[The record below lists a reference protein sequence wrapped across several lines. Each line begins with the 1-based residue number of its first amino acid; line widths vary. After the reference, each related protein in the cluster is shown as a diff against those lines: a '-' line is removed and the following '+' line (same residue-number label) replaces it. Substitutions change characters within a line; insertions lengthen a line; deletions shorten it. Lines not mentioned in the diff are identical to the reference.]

1 MKKLHQILA
10 GCTAQQRE
18 QVARL
23 WAIRQE
29 QLDGIGTTNIP
40 LAHVLDAIA
49 ARFVWEHLPEDE
61 RKILYNILHISS
73 SHHIV
78 SDVLLKLTRLP
89 LPRYEAA
96 LTTLKENMLLLV
108 EETKTKATTKQ
119 KAEMPGAYSG
129 KSATA
134 SDLAL
139 LYVPQDIVESL
150 DLTGRE
156 IFVPGYD
163 RSKMPLEKVLS
174 SIHQQRIYEIG
185 MLYGIVLNDYY
196 STSNPRTRLVGNLVQ
211 PDVVAYAIE
220 QFDAATRKLCK
231 WLCDQDGK
239 ASMAAVRKFTGC
251 DDIALSAMLHT
262 LERYTMAFDTFSGSE
277 RVLFVPHELLRSMKK
292 AIAQSAASVTVDMP
306 TELVAL
312 DMSPQSIHSGDSII
326 IYDLAAIIGSVYQQD
341 IEPTQAGKVP
351 KRIANK
357 IMPLLH
363 GAARVVYEGEDNYLL
378 EMLFAIAQELKLLK
392 TSPGGRLQGMSL
404 TDVKPHYE
412 PGPDLKE
419 WSQMDALEQA
429 WHLLH
434 NWLASQHWI
443 DIAGA
448 NFVDNY
454 SYYLSYQTARNAVL
468 SHLHDCTPG
477 QWYSMESLLG
487 TIKAENPFILRSQM
501 YNAGFAH
508 FRSRREILTNWRKCD
523 GEVLIGMVS
532 SSLYEL
538 GIVAVG
544 YTDEKMLHTEE
555 PVNPDA
561 FMVTD
566 FGARVLLAEAKAVL
580 KKAGGIDLGEVR
592 SPTPEVGSGR
602 TLVVQPNFEI
612 LLLQSD
618 LPTLYSVLPFAVINQ
633 AGIVSRLTLAR
644 PALLR
649 GLRSGLTIEQIL
661 QTLEEHSQ
669 KEIAQNVLYTLRDWA
684 KLYKEVK
691 ISQVLL
697 LEVATEAQADEMCAS
712 KLSHELGLRRLGPRA
727 IAVGGDVTL
736 QRLRTA
742 IDKEGIVANIS
753 GDILT
758 RRDSAFSF
766 GRLR

>member
-10 GCTAQQRE
+10 GCTAQQLE

-23 WAIRQE
+23 WGIRKE
-29 QLDGIGTTNIP
+29 QLDGIGTTNNS
-40 LAHVLDAIA
+40 LQATAWGGLDAIA

-61 RKILYNILHISS
+61 RKVLYNILHLSS

-96 LTTLKENMLLLV
+96 VETLQQHMLLLE
-108 EETKTKATTKQ
+108 EETKTKTTTKQ
-119 KAEMPGAYSG
+119 KLEMPSASAGKQTTISG
-129 KSATA
+129 M
-134 SDLAL
+134 AL
-139 LYVPQDIVESL
+139 LYVPQEIIESL

-163 RSKMPLEKVLS
+163 RSKMSLEKVLS
-174 SIHQQRIYEIG
+174 SVSQQRIYEIG
-185 MLYGIVLNDYY
+185 LLYGIALNDYY
-196 STSNPRTRLVGNLVQ
+196 FASNPRTRLVGNLVQ
-211 PDVVAYAIE
+211 PDVVAYAVE
-220 QFDAATRKLCK
+220 QFDPATRKLCQ
-231 WLCDQDGK
+231 WLCDSDGK
-239 ASMAAVRKFTGC
+239 ASMTAVRKFTGC
-251 DDIALSAMLHT
+251 DDAGLSTLLHT
-262 LERYTMAFDTFSGSE
+262 LERYAMAFDTFSGPE
-277 RVLFVPHELLRSMKK
+277 RVLFVPHELLKSMKK
-292 AIAQSAASVTVDMP
+292 ALAQSAANVTVDMP

-312 DMSPQSIHSGDSII
+312 DEAPQRIHSGDSIML
-326 IYDLAAIIGSVYQQD
+326 YDLAAIIGSVYQQD

-357 IMPLLH
+357 ILPLLH
-363 GAARVVYEGEDNYLL
+363 GEPRVVYEGEDNYLL
-378 EMLFAIAQELKLLK
+378 EMLFGIAQELQLLSISK
-392 TSPGGRLQGMSL
+392 SSFSEI
-404 TDVKPHYE
+404 KPHYE
-412 PGPDLKE
+412 PGSRLKL
-419 WSQMDALEQA
+419 WSQMDAREQTR
-429 WHLLH
+429 HLLN
-434 NWLASQHWI
+434 NWLSSQHWI

-448 NFVDNY
+448 DFVENY
-454 SYYLSYQTARNAVL
+454 AYYLTYQAARNAVV
-468 SHLHDCTPG
+468 SHLHNCKPG

-508 FRSRREILTNWRKCD
+508 FRNRREILANWRKCD
-523 GEVLIGMVS
+523 GEVLIGMLS

-544 YTDEKMLHTEE
+544 YTDEKMLDTEE

-566 FGARVLLAEAKAVL
+566 FGARVLLAEAKAAL
-580 KKAGGIDLGEVR
+580 KKEGGLDLGEIR
-592 SPTPEVGSGR
+592 SSTAEFGAHR
-602 TLVVQPNFEI
+602 TLVVQPNFEL
-612 LLLQSD
+612 LLLQPD
-618 LPTLYSVLPFAVINQ
+618 VPTLYSVLPFAVVNQ
-633 AGIVSRLTLAR
+633 VGMVSRLTLTR

-649 GLRSGLTIEQIL
+649 SLRSGLTIDQIL

-669 KEIAQNVLYTLRDWA
+669 KEIAQNVSYTLRDWA
-684 KLYKEVK
+684 RLYKEVK

-712 KLSHELGLRRLGPRA
+712 SKLQHELDLRRIGPRA
-727 IAVGGDVTL
+727 IAVGSDVTL
-736 QRLRTA
+736 QRLRSA
-742 IDKEGIVANIS
+742 LDKEGIVANIS
-753 GDILT
+753 GDIIT
-758 RRDSAFSF
+758 RRDTMFNF